1 MIRDLAVAYTCRA
14 LAVATLTTAGWL
26 AATGW
31 PCWLVALTA
40 WPAPSL
46 LYLDTRSRHHTRSST

>member
-1 MIRDLAVAYTCRA
+1 MTPGLAVSRACRA
-14 LAVATLTTAGWL
+14 LTVATLTTAGWL

-31 PCWLVALTA
+31 PWWLTAVVA

-46 LYLDTRSRHHTRSST
+46 LYLDIRSRHHRSST